1 LRVVRIAEVK
11 RSEGK
16 ITYPYGVL
24 QRIVAFLALKVPG
37 VEALDRGVEEGV
49 RLEISRG
56 LVNIRLYLILK
67 LERRVPE
74 IAWQLQKFLKNS
86 VEEKTGLRVGSID
99 VYIQDFTE
107 IVI

>member
-1 LRVVRIAEVK
+1 VRVAEVK
-11 RSEGK
+11 LTEGRV
-16 ITYPYGVL
+16 IYPYGVL
-24 QRIVAFLALKVPG
+24 QRIVAFLALMVPG
-37 VEALDRGVEEGV
+37 VEALDRGFEEGV
-49 RLEISRG
+49 KLEISKG

-74 IAWQLQKFLKNS
+74 IAWHLQKFLKS
-86 VEEKTGLRVGSID
+86 AFEEKTGLRIGNID